1 MAKRRRY
8 SPEEIERGL
17 TALILAGSSIPASEV
32 CGIPAPTLRAW
43 KRDNEDQYAR
53 LQDDLEPRI
62 VKKIAGESESLVVR
76 IFDLQRATLDQYEQT
91 MHELKPAE
99 AAAASRNLAT
109 TSALYV
115 DKHSSP
121 LRERPGYGNNQ
132 GADIEALMMRMARLL
147 GHEAPKHVEN
157 QAITSTAQA
166 LPE

>member
-1 MAKRRRY
+1 MARRRRY

-17 TALILAGSSIPASEV
+17 TALILAGSSREAAEATGINAS
-32 CGIPAPTLRAW
+32 TLREW
-43 KRDNEDQYAR
+43 KADHPDQYAR
-53 LQDDLEPRI
+53 LQQDLEPRI
-62 VKKIAGESESLVVR
+62 VQKIAAEAEGIVVR
-76 IFDLQRATLDQYEQT
+76 LANIQHTVLDQFEQSA
-91 MHELKPAE
+91 HELKPAE
-99 AAAASRNLAT
+99 LAAASRNLAT

-121 LRERPGYGNNQ
+121 LRERPSHVQQ
-132 GADIEALMMRMARLL
+132 GSDVEGLMMRMARLL